1 MAVIIKSLARGQLTA
16 TTAVDAY
23 TPSVSGR
30 AAIVKSI
37 RLVNTSSSSV
47 TVNAWLKR
55 TISTG
60 PTTTTTRVLPKD
72 VVLAP
77 GQMFVDDSEI
87 TLEYS
92 VVAGVT
98 TQDFVTLQSTV
109 ANVLDYVLSGVER
122 DQS

>member
-1 MAVIIKSLARGQLTA
+1 MAVIIKALARGQLA
-16 TTAVDAY
+16 VTTAVDAY
-23 TPSVSGR
+23 TPSVLGR

-37 RLVNTSSSSV
+37 RLVNTSASPV

-55 TISTG
+55 AVTSQ
-60 PTTTTTRVLPKD
+60 TTTTTRILPKD
-72 VVLAP
+72 IVLAP
-77 GQMFVDDSEI
+77 GQMLVDESEV

-92 VVAGVT
+92 LVGTVT
-98 TQDFVTLQSTV
+98 TQDFITLQSTA